1 MSEGFVLLPRY
12 PAALLPSAAPHNA
25 MPHLP
30 SRHFLF
36 ALLFPLVVHSFKYQ
50 IDERYAETA
59 KWSYTET
66 YMYGSGQG
74 PLAWNNGVGVEGK
87 GGGGR

>member
-1 MSEGFVLLPRY
+1 
-12 PAALLPSAAPHNA
+12 